1 MKKIFNIFS
10 LIAVSASLLCGC
22 KGELV
27 DTNQYAEAGVALNVY
42 GPQPV
47 MRGGELRF
55 LGSNLDRV
63 VEVIIPSDYRH
74 QCGEGRRAFRNQD
87 NCS

>member
-27 DTNQYAEAGVALNVY
+27 DTNQYAEAGVA
-42 GPQPV
+42 GRDTT
-47 MRGGELRF
+47 RG
-55 LGSNLDRV
+55 
-63 VEVIIPSDYRH
+63 IA
-74 QCGEGRRAFRNQD
+74 CRAW
-87 NCS
+87 

>member
-47 MRGGELRF
+47 MRGVNSASSEAIWTRLR
-55 LGSNLDRV
+55 R
-63 VEVIIPSDYRH
+63 
-74 QCGEGRRAFRNQD
+74 
-87 NCS
+87 